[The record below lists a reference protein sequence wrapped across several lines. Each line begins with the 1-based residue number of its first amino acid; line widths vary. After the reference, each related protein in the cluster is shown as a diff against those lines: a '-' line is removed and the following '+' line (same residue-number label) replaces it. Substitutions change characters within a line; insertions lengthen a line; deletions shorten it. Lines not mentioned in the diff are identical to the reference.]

1 MEAKGSAPS
10 NDSDVRR
17 LAVINALELDE
28 PEALTLILES
38 FGDEEAVVRAEAA
51 RAIAEIPG
59 PHMLVPL
66 LGLLEDPDEAVRRAA
81 ADTLAECNQEYL
93 RDIYETWIVS
103 DKPFTRAAVLRAV
116 RPLKIE
122 GAARYALLG
131 LKDASIPVRIE
142 SVGVLGYLQDPSY
155 LKDLAQMA
163 LQDKSPDVRR
173 IAMGAISY
181 RLTPETAAAVIAG
194 LKDAA
199 WQVREE
205 AAASIAKLKA
215 TDAGAALVQG
225 LGKETYWQVIAK
237 ILVALG
243 RIRYANAV
251 QAVAEMLSYSVSNVR
266 KEAAICLGEIGD
278 ARALP
283 WLKEAL
289 LDRDP
294 DVKKLAAWAITKI
307 ELG

>member
-1 MEAKGSAPS
+1 MEAKGTAPS
-10 NDSDVRR
+10 RDSDVRR

-28 PEALTLILES
+28 PEALALILGS
-38 FGDEEAVVRAEAA
+38 FGGEEAAVQAEAT
-51 RAIAEIPG
+51 RAIAEMPG

-81 ADTLAECNQEYL
+81 AETLAECNQEHL

-122 GAARYALLG
+122 GAARYALSG
-131 LKDASIPVRIE
+131 LKDESIPIRIE
-142 SVGVLGYLQDPSY
+142 SAGVLGYLQDPAY

-163 LQDKSPDVRR
+163 LHDRSPEVRR

-181 RLTPETAAAVIAG
+181 RLTPETASAVIAG
-194 LKDAA
+194 LRDSA

-215 TDAGAALVQG
+215 TDAGTFLVQV

-243 RIRYANAV
+243 RIRHAHAV
-251 QAVAEMLSYSVSNVR
+251 HAVAEMLSYSVSNVR
-266 KEAAICLGEIGD
+266 KEAAISLGEIGD
-278 ARALP
+278 KRALP
-283 WLKEAL
+283 RLREAL

-294 DVKKLAAWAITKI
+294 DVKKLAAWAIAKI